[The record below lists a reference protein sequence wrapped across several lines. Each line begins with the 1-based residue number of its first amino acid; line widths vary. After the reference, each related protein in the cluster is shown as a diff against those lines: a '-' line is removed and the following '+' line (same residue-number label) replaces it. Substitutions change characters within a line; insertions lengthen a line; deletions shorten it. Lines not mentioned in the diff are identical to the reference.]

1 MTRLR
6 ITWVKS
12 GIGYARVQKR
22 TLKALGFHRLNQSVI
37 HTDHASI
44 RGMINKVRHLVK
56 IEEESGNA
64 E

>member
-12 GIGYARVQKR
+12 GIGYAAVQKR
-22 TLKALGFHRLNQSVI
+22 TLKALGFRRLNQTVTHDDSPSV
-37 HTDHASI
+37 

-56 IEEESGNA
+56 VEEENSEA
-64 E
+64 A